1 MFSESI
7 FRKKFPELCNQFS
20 LIYFL
25 DNNYCDDLFCS
36 ETEHMLVL
44 FNAFVQNIVKG
55 ISDTV
60 EYPFGDKGNPE

>member
-1 MFSESI
+1 MNNI
-7 FRKKFPELCNQFS
+7 YCN
-20 LIYFL
+20 
-25 DNNYCDDLFCS
+25 DLFCS

>member
-1 MFSESI
+1 MFHDFPFCQYNILNNKFYHI
-7 FRKKFPELCNQFS
+7 F
-20 LIYFL
+20 IYFL
-25 DNNYCDDLFCS
+25 NIYCDDLFCS